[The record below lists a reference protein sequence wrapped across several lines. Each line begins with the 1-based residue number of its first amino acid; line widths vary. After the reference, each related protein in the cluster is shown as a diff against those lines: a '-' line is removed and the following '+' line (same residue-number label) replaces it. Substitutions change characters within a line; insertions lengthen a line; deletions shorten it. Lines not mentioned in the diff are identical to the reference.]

1 MQKPL
6 IAHPFMDLAPFLQG
20 EGPAAVGIDGD
31 GAVYV
36 AKGASS
42 EPLVHKER
50 GASFPKSQLTEG
62 TRYTVSR
69 WKDGEVR
76 STSVGPESIVAS
88 TVQPTPRG
96 FLLVGARCHWR
107 ADGAEKNAV
116 EYSWEGNELGR
127 FTLGD
132 GIETVRTTPNGSIWV
147 SYFDEGV
154 FGNYGWGGPGPAPI
168 GASGFVRFDAAG
180 NEQHAYSAHTAGT
193 DTMCDAYAV
202 NVVDDDEA
210 WVYFYDEFSIVRICH
225 GTYKTWTFGESG
237 AHGLAVDGARAL
249 LYGAYKQRNLLRL
262 VELRH
267 DGTANVKTE
276 YFLAFDDGKPIEDA
290 RAVGV
295 GNKLYFLRPREV
307 LVIDE
312 W

>member
-1 MQKPL
+1 MQKPM
-6 IAHPFMDLAPFLQG
+6 IARPFMDLAPFLQG

-36 AKGASS
+36 AKGVTS
-42 EPLVHKER
+42 EPLADKEH

-69 WKDGEVR
+69 WNDGAVQ

-107 ADGAEKNAV
+107 SDDAEKNAV
-116 EYSWEGNELGR
+116 EYSWEGEELGR

-132 GIETVRTTPNGSIWV
+132 GIETVRTTPNGSIWA
-147 SYFDEGV
+147 SYFDEGI

-168 GASGFVRFDAAG
+168 GESGFVRFDAAG

-210 WVYFYDEFSIVRICH
+210 WVYFYHEFPIVRICH
-225 GTYKTWTFGESG
+225 GTYQVWAFGESG
-237 AHGLAVDGARAL
+237 GRGLAIDGSRVL
-249 LYGAYKQRNLLRL
+249 LYGGYKQRNLLRL
-262 VELRH
+262 VELGPN
-267 DGTANVKTE
+267 GTAKVKAE
-276 YFLAFDDGKPIEDA
+276 CLPAFDDGELIEDA
-290 RAVGV
+290 YAIGV
-295 GNKLYFLRPREV
+295 GKKLYLLRPREV